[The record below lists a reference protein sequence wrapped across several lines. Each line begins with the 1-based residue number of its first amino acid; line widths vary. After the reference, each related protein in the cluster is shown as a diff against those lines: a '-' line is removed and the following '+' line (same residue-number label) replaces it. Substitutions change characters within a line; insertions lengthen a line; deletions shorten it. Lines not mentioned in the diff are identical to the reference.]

1 MAVSARS
8 KGREMVEQRRGSGG
22 YLSRREVLQIGG
34 VGMGL
39 LAAGPLLAACGDDSD
54 EGGSSGGL
62 TKMSDQ
68 LGWLKISQFDGFYA
82 AQENGYYEDEGL
94 EVEIRAGGPNI
105 IASNVVASGQTTMG
119 DDDNGTVLQAIAKG
133 APLVIY
139 ATIFQTS
146 PFSVMSFP
154 EDAIRTLED
163 FADKK
168 VALSPAARPLVEPL
182 LEKAG
187 VDPGSVD
194 FVPAGPDPSQLV
206 NHQVQGYFGYSTA
219 QGVSLEEQGIDIVTT
234 PLEDLGLY
242 SYANVLIATRD
253 TIESERDLLVR
264 HLRASI
270 KGWEYA
276 IDNPD
281 EMGRLVAT
289 KYGPKGLKVD
299 TEVAVNK
306 AQAPLIE
313 NPDGVMRI
321 TEDKMQKVIGAYDA
335 GGTLEEPVEVADAMT
350 TEILDAAYGGKTRL
364 LDA

>member
-1 MAVSARS
+1 
-8 KGREMVEQRRGSGG
+8 MVEHRRGSDGS
-22 YLSRREVLQIGG
+22 LSRREVLQIGG
-34 VGMGL
+34 VGLGL
-39 LAAGPLLAACGDDSD
+39 LAAGPLLAACGDDD
-54 EGGSSGGL
+54 DDGGSSGGV
-62 TKMSDQ
+62 TKMSQQ

-82 AQENGYYEDEGL
+82 AQENGYFREEGV
-94 EVEIRAGGPNI
+94 EVDIRAGGPNI
-105 IASNVVASGQTTMG
+105 IASNIVASGQTTMG

-146 PFSVMSFP
+146 PFSVMSYP
-154 EDAIRTLED
+154 DDAIRTLQD

-168 VALSPAARPLVEPL
+168 VALPPAARPLIEPL
-182 LEKAG
+182 LEKEG

-194 FVPAGPDPSQLV
+194 FVNAGPDPSQLV

-219 QGVSLEEQGIDIVTT
+219 QGVSLKEQGIDVVTT

-242 SYANVLIATRD
+242 SYANVLIAKRD
-253 TIESERDLLVR
+253 TIDGDKDLLVR

-276 IDNPD
+276 IGHPD
-281 EMGRLVAT
+281 EMGKLVAT

-299 TEVAVNK
+299 TEVAVNE

-321 TEDKMQKVIGAYDA
+321 TEDKMQRVIDAYDA
-335 GGTLEEPVEVADAMT
+335 GGTLEEPVSVSDAMT
-350 TEILDAAYGGKTRL
+350 TEILDAAYGGKTTL
-364 LDA
+364 LQS